1 MKTAQLPK
9 IKVSRTLRLGNYSM
23 HESHYHD
30 DYELYYL
37 EEGRSRL
44 FLDNKIYTL
53 REGDLALIPRGMI
66 HRVTS
71 IKNIS
76 HTRVVAMIPYDFIV
90 SVLESLGAE
99 DKDEYL
105 SAKVI
110 SIPDSKIHEFQELI
124 DNILFEEEHN
134 DNISGMMIES
144 YIRILLLTMF
154 RYYQLENETAL
165 KSPNTTDEII
175 QLMARFIS
183 KNYQKNITL
192 NMAAEMANLSP
203 TYFSKKFKQKTG
215 FGFKDYLVKVRLME
229 AAKMLKNS
237 DKSVTEVA
245 LECGFND
252 SNYFG
257 TMFKKEFSIPP
268 AKFKRTSKLI

>member
-1 MKTAQLPK
+1 MKTTQLPK

-76 HTRVVAMIPYDFIV
+76 HTRVVAMIPYDFIM

-124 DNILFEEEHN
+124 DNILFEKEHN

-144 YIRILLLTMF
+144 YIRILLLNMF

-215 FGFKDYLVKVRLME
+215 
-229 AAKMLKNS
+229 
-237 DKSVTEVA
+237 VTASEWRR
-245 LECGFND
+245 GQ
-252 SNYFG
+252 
-257 TMFKKEFSIPP
+257 
-268 AKFKRTSKLI
+268 R